1 MKRTTILFLSILLGI
16 IALTGCPGS
25 RSVRERADKRNL
37 TYGMSVQAGDVLD
50 PDTIS
55 ILEDNF
61 NLLVPENTMK
71 WVNIRPTKGFWNW
84 SDMDNMVAFAQKR
97 KMRMKGHT
105 FVWHQQNPPY
115 VYSLKTREEAIA
127 LLTDQITSVMTRS
140 KGKIYEYDVC
150 NEVLNED
157 GTMRDTIWY
166 KTIGPDYLDIAFR
179 TARAADPDAR
189 LILNDYSNEYAGT
202 PKADG
207 FYALAKDLKD
217 RGVPIDGVGLQMHL
231 MAQDP
236 VSEEALLEN
245 VRRFGDLGLFVSFT
259 EIDVRVAN
267 PLTAEKEAE
276 QIDAY
281 SKLMEIALGEK
292 NAGSFIMWG
301 FSDKRSWIP
310 RAFPGFGFAHLYD
323 QNDKPKP
330 VYFRLKDIISGK
342 KAN

>member
-16 IALTGCPGS
+16 ISLTGCPGS

-127 LLTDQITSVMTRS
+127 LLTDQITSVMTRY

-342 KAN
+342 KAK